1 MWFVV
6 AQLTLAI
13 GSCEAPLP
21 ERTSSLGSRVE
32 LAAGEVWLEQGGHR
46 SPLGTGAML
55 PADAVV
61 QVGNGGRALLTLDS
75 GAGVFL
81 RAGTVVA
88 LDAGGVELRSG
99 ELWAS
104 VPRSEGDLGRFAVGD
119 VHVSASGA
127 AFDLVKNK
135 DGAAVY
141 VARGMAVIE
150 SSGGRAEVESG
161 ERAGVKAGS
170 VPAVAPM
177 GYWEDWTG
185 GMADQEM
192 ARWSGSGA
200 GGRLYGIDPARAAE
214 PPQELQITSQKVRA
228 VIRDGVAHTTVD
240 QRFFNPTGTDLEGWY
255 WFTVPAGAAVERFAW
270 EVDGKLVEGEMIER
284 GRAAAAYREAVESR
298 SDPALLPAVI

>member
-1 MWFVV
+1 
-6 AQLTLAI
+6 
-13 GSCEAPLP
+13 
-21 ERTSSLGSRVE
+21 
-32 LAAGEVWLEQGGHR
+32 
-46 SPLGTGAML
+46 
-55 PADAVV
+55 
-61 QVGNGGRALLTLDS
+61 
-75 GAGVFL
+75 
-81 RAGTVVA
+81 
-88 LDAGGVELRSG
+88 
-99 ELWAS
+99 
-104 VPRSEGDLGRFAVGD
+104 VGD

-135 DGAAVY
+135 DGASVY

-161 ERAGVKAGS
+161 ERAEVKAGS
-170 VPAVAPM
+170 APAVAPM

-200 GGRLYGIDPARAAE
+200 GGRLYGIDPSRAAE

-284 GRAAAAYREAVESR
+284 GRAAATYREAVESR
-298 SDPALLPAVI
+298 SDPALLEWVDERTFRARVFPVPAAGDRRLILSYVELLPFGDGAYRYVYPMGGERETVIEEFSFEADLGAAGRDLEIAASDAARIENGGTRVSMRRSGFAPRADLLLQMKPALRAVI